1 MNFEQARE
9 FPMKTHQ
16 DKEERSPEQER
27 LSRREALKDAAK
39 LGLLLYCVPQVLSSE
54 AVLAQSSPSTAATA
68 GGGGDSS
75 GLAYL
80 GLLPLAGLPFL
91 GGAGA
96 AAAAAGVAPAVVP
109 ATLFG
114 IPLANA
120 SAPPLIGLTDT
131 PLLDPTRG
139 RGTLPPRPF
148 NRVRRNRVGGGS
160 GGGSRTRDNRVKRAI
175 RGLG

>member
-1 MNFEQARE
+1 MQ
-9 FPMKTHQ
+9 THQ
-16 DKEERSPEQER
+16 ENVEPSPEQER

-54 AVLAQSSPSTAATA
+54 AVLAQSSPSTTSANS
-68 GGGGDSS
+68 GGDSS

-120 SAPPLIGLTDT
+120 NVAPLIGRADSPVLA
-131 PLLDPTRG
+131 PRN
-139 RGTLPPRPF
+139 RATLPPRPF
-148 NRVRRNRVGGGS
+148 NRVRRNRIGGGS
-160 GGGSRTRDNRVKRAI
+160 QTRDSRVKRAI

>member
-1 MNFEQARE
+1 M
-9 FPMKTHQ
+9 TTYQ

-54 AVLAQSSPSTAATA
+54 AVLAQSSPSTAGTA

-120 SAPPLIGLTDT
+120 NVAPLIGRADSLVS
-131 PLLDPTRG
+131 DPTRG
-139 RGTLPPRPF
+139 RATLPPRPF

-160 GGGSRTRDNRVKRAI
+160 QTRDSRVKRAI

>member
-9 FPMKTHQ
+9 FPMTPHQ
-16 DKEERSPEQER
+16 DQEERSPAQER

-54 AVLAQSSPSTAATA
+54 AVLAQSSPSTATTG
-68 GGGGDSS
+68 GGGGDGFS
-75 GLAYL
+75 A
-80 GLLPLAGLPFL
+80 LPFL
-91 GGAGA
+91 GAIPLIGAGLLGGGGA
-96 AAAAAGVAPAVVP
+96 AAAVAGVAPPLVP
-109 ATLFG
+109 TTFLG
-114 IPLANA
+114 IPLANTNV
-120 SAPPLIGLTDT
+120 APFIGRADT

-160 GGGSRTRDNRVKRAI
+160 QTRDNRVKRAI

>member
-1 MNFEQARE
+1 M
-9 FPMKTHQ
+9 TIHQ
-16 DKEERSPEQER
+16 DNEERSPGQER

-54 AVLAQSSPSTAATA
+54 AVLAQSSPSSTGARTNS
-68 GGGGDSS
+68 DSS

-96 AAAAAGVAPAVVP
+96 AAAAAGVAPAAVP
-109 ATLFG
+109 TLFG

-120 SAPPLIGLTDT
+120 SAPPLIGRADSSVVV
-131 PLLDPTRG
+131 PRDRA
-139 RGTLPPRPF
+139 TLPPRPF
-148 NRVRRNRVGGGS
+148 SRIRRNRIGGGGS
-160 GGGSRTRDNRVKRAI
+160 SIGGGNQTRDSRVKRAI

>member
-1 MNFEQARE
+1 
-9 FPMKTHQ
+9 MKAHQ
-16 DKEERSPEQER
+16 ENAERSPEQER
-27 LSRREALKDAAK
+27 LSRREALKEAAK
-39 LGLLLYCVPQVLSSE
+39 LGLLLYGVPQVLSSE
-54 AVLAQSSPSTAATA
+54 AVLAQSSPSTTIATSS
-68 GGGGDSS
+68 GDSS

-120 SAPPLIGLTDT
+120 NVAPLIGRADSSVLA
-131 PLLDPTRG
+131 PRN

-148 NRVRRNRVGGGS
+148 NRVRRNRIGGGS
-160 GGGSRTRDNRVKRAI
+160 QTRDSRVKRAI

>member
-1 MNFEQARE
+1 MT
-9 FPMKTHQ
+9 PHQ

-54 AVLAQSSPSTAATA
+54 AVLAQSSPSTASA
-68 GGGGDSS
+68 GNSGDSS

-96 AAAAAGVAPAVVP
+96 AAAAAGVAPVVVP

-120 SAPPLIGLTDT
+120 NVAPLVGRADSLAAEP
-131 PLLDPTRG
+131 RG
-139 RGTLPPRPF
+139 RATLPPRPI

-160 GGGSRTRDNRVKRAI
+160 QTRDSRVKRAI